1 MNGDSQTF
9 HLLSFFSKHLNLK
22 ETMNT
27 KKVLLESDSIQANTE
42 LATRF
47 SRALATLQNRETQVF
62 SEIKQQI
69 ISLALKNVL
78 GKVQNDLGPA
88 KQATLIDQ
96 GIVKLGGQL

>member
-1 MNGDSQTF
+1 
-9 HLLSFFSKHLNLK
+9 
-22 ETMNT
+22 MNT
-27 KKVLLESDSIQANTE
+27 KKVLLESDSTQANGE

-47 SRALATLQNRETQVF
+47 GRALATLQSRETQVF

-78 GKVQNDLGPA
+78 GKVKNDLGPV